1 MLDVNGFKG
10 ADCCSHAESA
20 LDLSMPKKSCP
31 GVGESPVCLRE
42 DHCHRASETSKT
54 STEGSISPEFERRR
68 LLTPPKK
75 EVVHY
80 NTAISDVDSDVND
93 VDVFNPPPVFP
104 DAAPFE
110 QTGEAPIYQTSGGV
124 TIYLHD
130 ETMWREF
137 AKYGTEMIINRG
149 GRRMFPH
156 IVLSMFG
163 LNPEVMYSVILEIVP
178 ADERRYKFINNQWVA
193 MGMADPGP
201 DVQPVLHTDSPNMGD
216 YWMRNRTSFSKVR
229 LTNNKDTSAKECLD
243 GNILLLSM
251 HKYKVVIRIRP
262 EVTSHSEPERVF
274 VFDESAFIAVTA
286 YQNSQI
292 TQLKIQNN
300 PFAKAFR
307 DAHNPSVIQ
316 ATPAKKRERNGRHKE
331 SGNQHHSRSTSMP
344 QNPVSTRGWPLP
356 PQFPAPVGHPAML
369 NMAMFEHMC
378 RNMDTAGAHGA
389 MPYFPWAALSR
400 QFSAPVFS
408 KAGQMPLPVYP
419 GPHFAGLPSDLSHM
433 RLPLTSPSHS
443 GSSELSSTVTPDKR
457 LTVSPPLS

>member
-216 YWMRNRTSFSKVR
+216 YWMRNRTSFSK
-229 LTNNKDTSAKECLD
+229 
-243 GNILLLSM
+243 ILLLSM

-307 DAHNPSVIQ
+307 DAHNPSYSYPSNSGEEAREERSPQRVRKPTSFAVDEHASESSFDSGLAAA
-316 ATPAKKRERNGRHKE
+316 ATI
-331 SGNQHHSRSTSMP
+331 S
-344 QNPVSTRGWPLP
+344 
-356 PQFPAPVGHPAML
+356 
-369 NMAMFEHMC
+369 
-378 RNMDTAGAHGA
+378 GAH
-389 MPYFPWAALSR
+389 FPWAALSR